1 MEKFCRFELHEYM
14 DMYPQEKVVTFKGET
29 EEEIAS
35 NAQKWASEMTKNYS
49 GGPTRFIKV
58 MSAEEAKKYIDEQIA
73 KEHQNWQ
80 DDSQEFID
88 RITNLYKKC
97 YETEN

>member
-58 MSAEEAKKYIDEQIA
+58 MSAEEAKVHIDKQIA
-73 KEHQNWQ
+73 YENNHWQ
-80 DDSQEFID
+80 DDSQEWID
-88 RITNLYKKC
+88 KLNTLYNKC
-97 YETEN
+97 YGEL

>member
-29 EEEIAS
+29 EEEIVS
-35 NAQKWASEMTKNYS
+35 NAQKWASDMTKNYS

-58 MSAEEAKKYIDEQIA
+58 MSAEEAKVHIDKQIA
-73 KEHQNWQ
+73 YEHNHWQ
-80 DDSQEFID
+80 DDSEDWIEELN
-88 RITNLYKKC
+88 RLYNKC
-97 YETEN
+97 YGES

>member
-29 EEEIAS
+29 EEEIVS
-35 NAQKWASEMTKNYS
+35 NAQKWASDMTKNYS

-58 MSAEEAKKYIDEQIA
+58 MTAEEAKVHIDKQIA
-73 KEHQNWQ
+73 YENNHWQ
-80 DDSQEFID
+80 DDSQEWID
-88 RITNLYKKC
+88 KLNTLYNKC
-97 YETEN
+97 YGEL

>member
-35 NAQKWASEMTKNYS
+35 NAQKWASDMTKNYS

-58 MSAEEAKKYIDEQIA
+58 MTAEEAKVHIDKQIA
-73 KEHQNWQ
+73 YEHNHWQ
-80 DDSQEFID
+80 DDSKDWIEELN
-88 RITNLYKKC
+88 RLYNKC
-97 YETEN
+97 YGES

>member
-35 NAQKWASEMTKNYS
+35 NAQKWASDMTKNYS
-49 GGPTRFIKV
+49 GGPTRFIRV
-58 MSAEEAKKYIDEQIA
+58 MSAEEAKAHIDKQIA
-73 KEHQNWQ
+73 YENNHWQ
-80 DDSQEFID
+80 DDSQEWID
-88 RITNLYKKC
+88 KLNTLYNKC
-97 YETEN
+97 YGEL